1 MRQRTKHPATEL
13 TGQRL
18 KLLRENAGLTRRE
31 LANLSKMDFTFIKKI
46 ELGVSDPSICTLDVL
61 LRAMNL
67 DLLNFFDIEY
77 KQMFLKISE
86 GCDFE

>member
-13 TGQRL
+13 TGSRL
-18 KLLRENAGLTRRE
+18 KQLRENVGITRRE